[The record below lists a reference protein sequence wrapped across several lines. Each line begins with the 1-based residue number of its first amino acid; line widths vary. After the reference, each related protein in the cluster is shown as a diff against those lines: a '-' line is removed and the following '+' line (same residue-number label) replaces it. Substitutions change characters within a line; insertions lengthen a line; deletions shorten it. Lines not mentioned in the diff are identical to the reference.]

1 MSNNLNS
8 GYEQRLLGGNVSED
22 YEENNENN
30 LEKEEKN
37 SDEYYE
43 LPPAMRSRTLLWS
56 VISLVL
62 GILSCLLCPFYY
74 VGLALSVMSLV
85 FLLISRKNLGF
96 FDKCAILGLIFGIMG
111 FVCGIFS
118 LCADVLGLFN

>member
-74 VGLALSVMSLV
+74 VGLALSVMSLA